1 MHLLIILLQQLLGML
16 PGSKKVPQPEVVRKS
31 SAPNAGE
38 PDACGRIA
46 PSLSGWMTPFES
58 FLCCATG
65 LRCATGPRL
74 TPAAA
79 LWWVVGRPFE
89 PAARL
94 RLSIAGLPTAIPRA
108 RPYSLAAGERRPRR

>member
-16 PGSKKVPQPEVVRKS
+16 PGSKKVPQPEVVRNG
-31 SAPNAGE
+31 SANPSAGE

-46 PSLSGWMTPFES
+46 PSLCGWMTPFES
-58 FLCCATG
+58 FLCCANS
-65 LRCATGPRL
+65 PRV

-79 LWWVVGRPFE
+79 LCWVVGWALV

-94 RLSIAGLPTAIPRA
+94 HFSIGGPPAAVLRA
-108 RPYSLAAGERRPRR
+108 HPCSPAASERRPRR